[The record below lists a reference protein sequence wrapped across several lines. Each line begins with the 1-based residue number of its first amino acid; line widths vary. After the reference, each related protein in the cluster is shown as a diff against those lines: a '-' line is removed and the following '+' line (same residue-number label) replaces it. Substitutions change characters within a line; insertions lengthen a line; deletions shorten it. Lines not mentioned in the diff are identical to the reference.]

1 MLYLLLQATYPS
13 VASLATFLANY
24 NGHANLQYLQ
34 EAVIDV
40 VTAVE
45 EQIAV
50 RKEELARLKTETGS
64 EIEQEV
70 SADEGSLSRPVGL
83 LQTLIV
89 SLTLSKSVS
98 APSYLVSFSDHRMDQ
113 L

>member
-1 MLYLLLQATYPS
+1 M
-13 VASLATFLANY
+13 
-24 NGHANLQYLQ
+24 
-34 EAVIDV
+34 